1 MIAKTSQVDAETWT
15 DEIPP
20 SGEWGVGR
28 QILTADDVKT
38 LARG

>member
-1 MIAKTSQVDAETWT
+1 MIAKTSQVEAETWR

-20 SGEWGVGR
+20 SGKWGVGR
-28 QILTADDVKT
+28 QMLTAADVKT